1 MTVFGVT
8 LVRIFPTFRLNTERY
23 ELSLLF
29 SSNAGK
35 CGKNADKNNSK
46 YRHFLPSVN
55 HRILNTFL
63 DTVNINFAKM
73 RNSEFKILSKKKR
86 EWKYNLRGINS
97 QLPMTEFYCEKQ
109 LKGIGLI
116 LNYTTTQNEP
126 KRHKASQ
133 NDQKET

>member
-1 MTVFGVT
+1 M
-8 LVRIFPTFRLNTERY
+8 RE
-23 ELSLLF
+23 
-29 SSNAGK
+29 NAGK
-35 CGKNADKNNSK
+35 M
-46 YRHFLPSVN
+46 RT
-55 HRILNTFL
+55 RITPNT
-63 DTVNINFAKM
+63 DTLYPVSII
-73 RNSEFKILSKKKR
+73 RNSEFKILSKKNR

-97 QLPMTEFYCEKQ
+97 QLPMTEFFCEKQ